1 MNIKNPK
8 YVWMDGKIV
17 DWDQANISILSH
29 ALHYGTGIFE
39 GIRAYPTENDLL
51 IFRLEDHIK
60 RMFESAKIYYID
72 IGYDL
77 NVLCSSVIDL
87 IRKNNMKGR
96 TYIRPITYVGY
107 GGIGLNFTGFPIH
120 TAICTVSFENYF
132 EKDGLNACTSSWRR
146 ISDSSTPPLAKATGN
161 YINSVLAKLESLKN
175 GYDEA
180 ILLDHEGFVSE
191 GSAENILIVKD
202 NEIHTPPISSS
213 ILNGITRDTVIRLA
227 NDLKINVVERN
238 ISRTELYTCDEA
250 FFTGTA
256 AEVTSILEIDHRK
269 VKNGKNGKIT
279 SKLRKSYQDLVH
291 GRNKKYSNWLTSVY
305 LD

>member
-96 TYIRPITYVGY
+96 TS
-107 GGIGLNFTGFPIH
+107 
-120 TAICTVSFENYF
+120 VSYTH
-132 EKDGLNACTSSWRR
+132 LRA
-146 ISDSSTPPLAKATGN
+146 
-161 YINSVLAKLESLKN
+161 
-175 GYDEA
+175 
-180 ILLDHEGFVSE
+180 HE
-191 GSAENILIVKD
+191 
-202 NEIHTPPISSS
+202 T
-213 ILNGITRDTVIRLA
+213 
-227 NDLKINVVERN
+227 
-238 ISRTELYTCDEA
+238 
-250 FFTGTA
+250 
-256 AEVTSILEIDHRK
+256 
-269 VKNGKNGKIT
+269 
-279 SKLRKSYQDLVH
+279 
-291 GRNKKYSNWLTSVY
+291 
-305 LD
+305 